1 MFNSPFFLVIFKFYK
16 KMMMKK
22 STQLFLEDIGA
33 KIPIVC
39 GPMYPGSNPELVAA
53 VSDAGGFGVV
63 QPLALTSLYGHD
75 FREGLQL
82 IKKLTKKPFGVN
94 FTIFGGAN
102 KKYHEQMKKWVEI
115 SIEEGV
121 KFFLTSLGKPHE
133 IVKTA
138 KQHGIKVYHD
148 VPNKKVALAMRD
160 AGVDGLNC
168 INWRGGGQTGI
179 QSAEK
184 FIEELHDIGIPLI
197 CAGGIGN
204 VKDFQKTLE
213 MGYAGV
219 QMGTRFLA
227 THECKVTES
236 YKQAIVKSKEDDI
249 VWTNKIAGNNSSV
262 IKTKD
267 IMRGGLRTGIIINF
281 MLRQPKL
288 KKYARMYLMSRGVK
302 NYSKTAFDDSV
313 QFWQAGKGVGSIE
326 SITSVA
332 DVLEEFTK
340 AIRVNIQIR
349 K

>member
-1 MFNSPFFLVIFKFYK
+1 
-16 KMMMKK
+16 MKK
-22 STQLFLEDIGA
+22 STQKFLKDIGV

-75 FREGLQL
+75 FREGLKL
-82 IKKLTKKPFGVN
+82 IKNLTNKPFGVN

-102 KKYHEQMKKWVEI
+102 KKYHEQMKKWMEI
-115 SIEEGV
+115 SIEEGI

-133 IVKTA
+133 IVKIA
-138 KQHGIKVYHD
+138 KQHDIKVYHD
-148 VPNKKVALAMRD
+148 VPNKKIALAMRD

-168 INWRGGGQTGI
+168 INWRGGGQTGV

-184 FIEELHDIGIPLI
+184 FMNELHDIDIPLI

-204 VKDFQKTLE
+204 RDDYQKALE
-213 MGYAGV
+213 IGYAGV

-227 THECKVTES
+227 TYECKITES
-236 YKQAIVKSKEDDI
+236 YKSAIVKSTEKDI

-267 IMRGGLRTGIIINF
+267 IMKGGLRTGPIINF
-281 MLRQPKL
+281 MLRRPKL
-288 KKYARMYLMSRGVK
+288 KKYARMYLMSQGVK
-302 NYSKTAFDDSV
+302 NYNRTAFDDSV
-313 QFWQAGKGVGSIE
+313 QFWQAGKGVGNIRSVE
-326 SITSVA
+326 SVL
-332 DVLEEFTK
+332 DVLKGFSIKK
-340 AIRVNIQIR
+340 A
-349 K
+349 